1 MIALLALWGGSM
13 SSNAMIDMPVYMRF
27 YYFIYGT
34 LLFPVAFIFAIMR
47 YTNGHVGAYHAVL
60 APLVEGPILNPIMAG
75 FLYPFTYTAATT
87 LVTPLPVSDVVGATA
102 VPEAAIVAT
111 AAQNALAVNPVQK
124 VGLIGSGIY

>member
-1 MIALLALWGGSM
+1 
-13 SSNAMIDMPVYMRF
+13 
-27 YYFIYGT
+27 
-34 LLFPVAFIFAIMR
+34 
-47 YTNGHVGAYHAVL
+47 
-60 APLVEGPILNPIMAG
+60 MAG